1 MSEPTVVR
9 ALILDDGNHEHT
21 VVIDYGIIGL
31 KKESIAQ
38 FVGTTL
44 AIPHDVKYVIKT
56 AHLEDLYTE
65 IAVELFEDLDALP
78 YNVSK
83 WNNKLLKLWRSED
96 LADGADLY

>member
-31 KKESIAQ
+31 KKESLAQ
-38 FVGTTL
+38 FVGITL

-56 AHLEDLYTE
+56 VHLEDLDTE
-65 IAVELFEDLDALP
+65 TDVEWFEDLDALP

-83 WNNKLLKLWRSED
+83 WNSTLLKLWHNET
-96 LADGADLY
+96 LVDGADLY